1 MGSKRQRV
9 DDGTIIV
16 GTPAAIDKL
25 RQRIRGWPERWQVI
39 DSDVEIGRQLTEAL
53 EPFLL
58 DLIGQ
63 GLADKTLARHRDCIE
78 MLGGDIIRRRH
89 DEPGLA
95 KQSANDLL
103 MTLIEEDGG
112 PLLWPRV
119 SETTQRQ
126 LDATCRKL
134 YRFLQARNQ
143 PK

>member
-16 GTPAAIDKL
+16 ANPVVIDKL
-25 RQRIRGWPERWQVI
+25 RQQIGGWPERWKVV

-58 DLIGQ
+58 DLFGQ
-63 GLADKTLARHRDCIE
+63 GLADKTLARHRDYIE
-78 MLGGDIIRRRH
+78 MLGGEIIRRRH

-95 KQSANDLL
+95 KQSAGDLL
-103 MTLIEEDGG
+103 LTLIEEDGG

-119 SETTQRQ
+119 TETTQRE

-134 YRFLQARNQ
+134 YRFLQTRN
-143 PK
+143 

>member
-16 GTPAAIDKL
+16 ANPVVIDKL
-25 RQRIRGWPERWQVI
+25 RQRIKGWHELWKVV
-39 DSDVEIGRQLTEAL
+39 DSDVEIGRHLTEML

-63 GLADKTLARHRDCIE
+63 GLTDKTLARHRDYIE
-78 MLGGDIIRRRH
+78 MLGGEIIRRRH
-89 DEPGLA
+89 DDSNLMKRPVG
-95 KQSANDLL
+95 DLL
-103 MTLIEEDGG
+103 LGLIEEDGG

-119 SETTQRQ
+119 SETTQRE

-134 YRFLQARNQ
+134 YRFLQTRNQ
-143 PK
+143 AK